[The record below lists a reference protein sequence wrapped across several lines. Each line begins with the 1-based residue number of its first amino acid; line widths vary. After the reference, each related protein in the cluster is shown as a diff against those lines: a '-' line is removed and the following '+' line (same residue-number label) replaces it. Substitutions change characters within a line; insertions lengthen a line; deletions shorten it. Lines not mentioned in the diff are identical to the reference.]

1 MLLTAGAI
9 VKVKKKMQTKKIA
22 RKKWLFDIFKM
33 TYKTWHKKSPQRV
46 NSFINKF

>member
-33 TYKTWHKKSPQRV
+33 TYIKHCIKNLLKE
-46 NSFINKF
+46 